1 MRLSVLALGRMKAGP
16 EATLFAEYARRLS
29 PALQLRELE
38 DRKAASADER
48 RRREGALILDALP
61 KGARLIAMDGRG
73 IALSSEDLARHLAR
87 WEGDGAAEACFVIG
101 GADGLDTAVVEK
113 AHFVYSLG
121 AATWPHMLVRVMLAE
136 QLFRARSI
144 QAGHPYHR
152 A

>member
-1 MRLSVLALGRMKAGP
+1 
-16 EATLFAEYARRLS
+16 
-29 PALQLRELE
+29 
-38 DRKAASADER
+38 
-48 RRREGALILDALP
+48 
-61 KGARLIAMDGRG
+61 MDGRG
-73 IALSSEDLARHLAR
+73 TALSSEDLARHLAR

>member
-1 MRLSVLALGRMKAGP
+1 MRLSILALGRMKAGP
-16 EATLFAEYARRLS
+16 EATLFADYARRLT

-38 DRKAASADER
+38 DRKAASAEER
-48 RRREGALILDALP
+48 RRREGALILDAVP

-73 IALSSEDLARHLAR
+73 IALSSEDLARQLGR

-101 GADGLDTAVVEK
+101 GADGLDAAVVEK